1 VNQSSLGECY
11 HFSSVANLRRIDP
24 VHLKR
29 EQVNVHVP
37 EGGLDLVVA
46 AAQRAQIMFKR
57 GSRSGRGNPSAFL
70 AALLRVV
77 LANDGEKASSLSWR
91 HRDREDDAKAFRVL
105 VETISRPSQLARV
118 AGSSWEHLLQAV
130 AEAGKLREQRSC
142 DERVLFASTK
152 NDSRSSAP
160 NASDLHDLADEYVPE
175 RS

>member
-1 VNQSSLGECY
+1 VD
-11 HFSSVANLRRIDP
+11 FART
-24 VHLKR
+24 KR
-29 EQVNVHVP
+29 EPLTIHLRQ
-37 EGGLDLVVA
+37 GGVELVIQ
-46 AAQRAQIMFKR
+46 AAQRAEIRFKR

-130 AEAGKLREQRSC
+130 AEGGKLREQRSC

-175 RS
+175 RN